1 MRQANPRLTPA
12 RVKQL
17 LMLSATRV
25 PGAPDERQGAGAVDA
40 GRAIAAALAD
50 TEAENGADR
59 KAPRAALMTTPHVS
73 AEQIE
78 FVLCDR
84 TARSIA
90 LLGSWDHW
98 RAPGA
103 KAVQIEKGVWRA
115 TVRRLPPGRYAY
127 KYLLNGETW
136 IPDPANPL
144 RVVDDGGN
152 VNSMFEL

>member
-1 MRQANPRLTPA
+1 
-12 RVKQL
+12 
-17 LMLSATRV
+17 MLSATRV
-25 PGAPDERQGAGAVDA
+25 PGAPDERQDAGAVDA
-40 GRAIAAALAD
+40 GRALAAALAD
-50 TEAENGADR
+50 TETQSGADR
-59 KAPRAALMTTPHVS
+59 KALKAALMATPHVS

-78 FVLCDR
+78 FVLRDR

-90 LLGSWDHW
+90 VLGSWDHW

-103 KAVQIEKGVWRA
+103 KAVQIGQGVWRA

-127 KYLLNGETW
+127 KYLVNGETW

-144 RVVDDGGN
+144 RVVDDSGN